1 MSSRNRSRRRNTL
14 RRRAYGGTKPN
25 QAPKLTLT
33 RQNAYRPPA
42 VNLPGAAMPAGL
54 GLQFAAVPV
63 GPQLQLQRQ
72 NAYVPAGPNPP
83 MAPRQGAMFQ
93 FAANPQGGRKSR
105 RHRSRRHRSRRHR

>member
-1 MSSRNRSRRRNTL
+1 MSSRNRSRRRNTQ

-25 QAPKLTLT
+25 QAPKLTLS
-33 RQNAYRPPA
+33 RQNAYMPPFR
-42 VNLPGAAMPAGL
+42 NQPGAAMPAGL

-72 NAYVPAGPNPP
+72 NAYMPAAPNPP

-93 FAANPQGGRKSR
+93 FRANPQGGRKSR
-105 RHRSRRHRSRRHR
+105 RRSRRSRRHR